1 MGSTIVGRT
10 GFDLTKVYH
19 VVITPGGRSSPQE
32 VKLDLPLDVDIL
44 FHDHVAIGSSG
55 CDRKPGVKPLGPG
68 RWVPSWPTGAF
79 RPVPKVASQP
89 ADSAPKRCR
98 R

>member
-44 FHDHVAIGSSG
+44 FHDHVTIDSAG
-55 CDRKPGVKPLGPG
+55 CKRKPFPG
-68 RWVPSWPTGAF
+68 CCLPSLWRAF
-79 RPVPKVASQP
+79 SVSDSPRRSQSP
-89 ADSAPKRCR
+89 HRSHRKT
-98 R
+98 

>member
-44 FHDHVAIGSSG
+44 FHDHVTIDSLG
-55 CDRKPGVKPLGPG
+55 CQRKPASCRWVLAAGSWPLGPVVARGGLWASAQG
-68 RWVPSWPTGAF
+68 R
-79 RPVPKVASQP
+79 QP
-89 ADSAPKRCR
+89 AR
-98 R
+98 